1 MPTGIAGFDR
11 MTGGGLPSGR
21 TTLLAGGPGCG
32 KTLFSLQVLGHG
44 ARSGR
49 KGVFVGFEETTD
61 DLAARL
67 GRFSWAPTG
76 TAARRIQ
83 FVDGRPLRD
92 SVRGG
97 DFDLLGLLARIGP
110 AGRMPGGCIV
120 FDGLD
125 VVLGLLPDPMAA
137 RREMYRLHDWLSQ
150 RSVTGILSA
159 HTEPDGGLP
168 RRYDFLQSLA
178 DCVVILKHE
187 VTDRVAVRSLR
198 VLKHRVRPH
207 VTGEVPLVIT
217 EGGFEVGSPDF
228 AGLTYPVSSE
238 RVSTGVERLDAMLE
252 GGYHRGSSVLI
263 SGSPGTSKT
272 ILSGSFAKAAS
283 ARGERVLLVS
293 FDESPHQI
301 IRNLASVGVNLAPEV
316 RAGRLLIQ
324 GLAPRARSADE
335 HALAIQATAERHRA
349 QVLIV
354 DPISAFA
361 YGGGR
366 TLATRAAL
374 RLLHFT
380 KSGGITLVMT
390 SLLDQ
395 SDGLQETTLSE
406 VSTIADTWLQVSYL
420 AHAGERNRALTIIK
434 SRGTGHSN
442 QVREVL
448 LGPGG
453 LTLADPYIADGAVL
467 MGTLR
472 SQRES
477 ADRAQRRRRERQEAA
492 KELEARRAIARTR
505 ARIEALREALAVQVR
520 ESKEKRVT
528 RRGDL
533 EERDRRHRDTARLRG
548 GSATA
553 TPGNAAGGARR

>member
-1 MPTGIAGFDR
+1 MPTGIAGFDQ
-11 MTGGGLPSGR
+11 MTGGGLPAGR
-21 TTLLAGGPGCG
+21 TTLLVGGPGCG

-44 ARSGR
+44 ARNGK

-67 GRFSWAPTG
+67 ARFSWAPTG
-76 TAARRIQ
+76 AAARRIQ
-83 FVDGRPLRD
+83 FMDGRPLRD

-110 AGRMPGGCIV
+110 AGRMRGGCIV

-125 VVLGLLPDPMAA
+125 VVLGLLPDPMSA
-137 RREMYRLHDWLSQ
+137 RREMYRLHDWLYQ
-150 RSVTGILSA
+150 RSLTGIISA
-159 HTEPDGGLP
+159 HTESDGGLP

-178 DCVVILKHE
+178 DCVVVLKHD
-187 VTDRVAVRSLR
+187 VADRIAVRSLR

-217 EGGFEVGSPDF
+217 ESGFEVGSPDF

-293 FDESPHQI
+293 FDESPDQI

-316 RAGRLLIQ
+316 RAGRLLMQ

-335 HALAIQATAERHRA
+335 HALAIQSAVVKHRA
-349 QVLIV
+349 QVVIV
-354 DPISAFA
+354 DPISAFS

-380 KSGGITLVMT
+380 KSSGITLVMT

-395 SDGLQETTLSE
+395 PDGLQETTFSE
-406 VSTIADTWLQVSYL
+406 VSTIADTWLQVSYV
-420 AHAGERNRALTIIK
+420 AQAGERNRALTIIK

-448 LGPGG
+448 LGPNG

-472 SQRES
+472 CQRES
-477 ADRAQRRRRERQEAA
+477 ADRAQRRRRDRQEAA
-492 KELEARRAIARTR
+492 KELRARRAVARTR
-505 ARIEALREALAVQVR
+505 ARIEALREELALHLR
-520 ESKEKRVT
+520 ESTE
-528 RRGDL
+528 RR
-533 EERDRRHRDTARLRG
+533 EARRRDREDQDQRHRDTDRLRG
-548 GSATA
+548 GRATA
-553 TPGNAAGGARR
+553 ARRSDAGGR